1 MAFGLQQASKNRAV
15 VWLCLIMWS
24 CSRSIFLL
32 CLTLLLLRTTRG
44 AVLSTPISISQT
56 EALNVTLTGGVPS
69 QFSAIPQPERGEPLD
84 KWDFL
89 ELAIKIVA
97 FLARLDFTKQIQP
110 NRWSADAPSGLVI
123 ATSLSGTRRGVRG
136 IEARYVIWGIYEA
149 VKAVINNDVP
159 HATIYLLKWQG
170 NTVGT
175 LAFYHPWTLSLPRN
189 DTIDNITHDVPY
201 ASLSNITDPAPLVA
215 PSSNISVL
223 ATLTPGLRVAYGM
236 VSGPNDHSLNPNG
249 VFINILSLLLETAE
263 HSANMA
269 IRSPFTA
276 PIGSYDAVEAT
287 VSGSGSHK
295 SMTQPPFFEYEHLC
309 EGLAGL
315 SIELVRLRR
324 RPQPDEFFD
333 EFKLV
338 FFMYNVEIGVVHFH
352 PGG

>member
-1 MAFGLQQASKNRAV
+1 MAFGLQQAPKNRAV
-15 VWLCLIMWS
+15 VWLCVVMWS

-32 CLTLLLLRTTRG
+32 CLTLLLLRTTQG

-56 EALNVTLTGGVPS
+56 DALNATLTGGVPS
-69 QFSAIPQPERGEPLD
+69 QFSAIPQPERGEPID

-110 NRWSADAPSGLVI
+110 DRWSADAPSDLVI

-149 VKAVINNDVP
+149 VKAMINNDVP
-159 HATIYLLKWQG
+159 HAAIYLLKWQG

-175 LAFYHPWTLSLPRN
+175 LAFYHPWTLSLSRN

-201 ASLSNITDPAPLVA
+201 ASLSNITDPAPLVV
-215 PSSNISVL
+215 PSPNMSIKG
-223 ATLTPGLRVAYGM
+223 TPTPGLKVAYGV
-236 VSGPNDHSLNPNG
+236 VSGPYDHSLNPNG

-263 HSANMA
+263 HSENMA

-276 PIGSYDAVEAT
+276 PVGSYDAVQAT
-287 VSGSGSHK
+287 VSGPASSK
-295 SMTQPPFFEYEHLC
+295 SMTQPPFFKYKYLC
-309 EGLAGL
+309 EGLVGL
-315 SIELVRLRR
+315 SMELRR
-324 RPQPDEFFD
+324 RRQPDEFFD
-333 EFKLV
+333 EFKVV
-338 FFMYNVEIGVVHFH
+338 FFMYNMEIGVVHFH